1 MLDGREKEPYTK
13 KQNKHSQDN
22 GVLQRRSG
30 TLLEQEC
37 ELEQKEL
44 DFSKSSSFCLSL
56 LNCIGAVKCRRRK
69 EAFRGEN
76 ALEKGRTVMV
86 RKIIADNGKNKK
98 REKIYDIWKVH

>member
-1 MLDGREKEPYTK
+1 METKAFHRDNGMSTEKE
-13 KQNKHSQDN
+13 
-22 GVLQRRSG
+22 SG

-44 DFSKSSSFCLSL
+44 DFLKSSSFCLSL
-56 LNCIGAVKCRRRK
+56 LKLHRSCRVRK